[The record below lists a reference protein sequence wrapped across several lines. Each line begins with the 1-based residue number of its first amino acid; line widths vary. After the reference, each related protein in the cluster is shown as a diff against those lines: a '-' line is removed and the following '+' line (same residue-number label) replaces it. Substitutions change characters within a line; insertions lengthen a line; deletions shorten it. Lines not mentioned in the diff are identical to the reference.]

1 MSTLDFECIWHNLT
15 HACYSIFENG
25 DQVGQVIILVEHMDE
40 FERLFNADE
49 IVEALMGDDL

>member
-1 MSTLDFECIWHNLT
+1 MSTFDVELKWHNLT
-15 HACYSIFENG
+15 HACYTIFENG

-49 IVEALMGDDL
+49 IVEALIGDDL